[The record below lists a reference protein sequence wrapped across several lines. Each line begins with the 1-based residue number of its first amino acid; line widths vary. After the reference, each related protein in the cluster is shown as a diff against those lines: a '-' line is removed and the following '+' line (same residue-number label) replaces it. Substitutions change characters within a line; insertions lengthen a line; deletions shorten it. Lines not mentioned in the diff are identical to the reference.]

1 MAPRSGVPE
10 EEEVG
15 FEGARNLSDFEA
27 HNFEKRKRDYQPSL
41 CGYFGLLKMCAQPEF
56 YPLIRFLVDVF
67 LLPVFLLS
75 KFGV

>member
-1 MAPRSGVPE
+1 MGFDGVRNPSDCE
-10 EEEVG
+10 
-15 FEGARNLSDFEA
+15 ARNFA
-27 HNFEKRKRDYQPSL
+27 KRKRDYQPSF